1 MNPPLHPSIVTRK
14 PTAEQERLL
23 DERLDGLRAATAS
36 LAAPAHLEAQ
46 LLAAFRAHHAAH
58 FATHHAKQRASKRRG
73 EIIAQWFAPGIAL
86 AASVGMSAWMVLA
99 PMARPMLDPGAPSV
113 AGTTM
118 LAAMDA
124 RISANTP
131 FIALQ
136 SLEQI
141 ALEPQ
146 PRLLETD
153 VPRAWLAAYGVPVNP
168 EMAGDSM
175 RAEMLVSA
183 NGQPL
188 AMRFLP

>member
-1 MNPPLHPSIVTRK
+1 MSPSLNEISNS
-14 PTAEQERLL
+14 PAQEQWL
-23 DERLDGLRAATAS
+23 DERLAELRASTGT
-36 LAAPAHLEAQ
+36 LAAPASLEATLMQ
-46 LLAAFRAHHAAH
+46 AFKAHQSRKH
-58 FATHHAKQRASKRRG
+58 RG
-73 EIIAQWFAPGIAL
+73 ERIAQWFAPGFAL

-99 PMARPMLDPGAPSV
+99 PMAGPAIDSGA
-113 AGTTM
+113 G
-118 LAAMDA
+118 AAYA
-124 RISANTP
+124 IASADTP

-146 PRLLETD
+146 PRLIETA
-153 VPRAWLAAYGVPVNP
+153 VPRTWLASYGVPVSP
-168 EMAGDSM
+168 ERADDSL

>member
-1 MNPPLHPSIVTRK
+1 MSPTDPQTDTPLTP
-14 PTAEQERLL
+14 AQEALL
-23 DERLDGLRAATAS
+23 DARLDALRHATEN
-36 LAAPAHLEAQ
+36 LAAPPRLEAT
-46 LLAAFRAHHAAH
+46 LMAAFK
-58 FATHHAKQRASKRRG
+58 THHAKKRRH
-73 EIIAQWFAPGIAL
+73 EFFTQWFAPGFAL

-99 PMARPMLDPGAPSV
+99 PMARPALDMTPD
-113 AGTTM
+113 
-118 LAAMDA
+118 AMSLLV
-124 RISANTP
+124 SADTP

-146 PRLLETD
+146 PRLIETA
-153 VPRAWLAAYGVPVNP
+153 VPRMWLASYGVPVSP
-168 EMAGDSM
+168 EVAGDSL